1 MSLNTVYHVFYS
13 WSIYFFTYE
22 QRQSQPQ
29 QVLTHTLEGRFCS
42 IQKTNSCFGSIVT
55 VEVGP
60 EQRSFAI
67 HKDLLCFYSDY
78 FRAAFNGSFKE
89 AAEGKIS
96 LPDCD
101 AKIFYIFNG
110 FLYTRELCSEAGKT
124 GLELSST
131 PLSELWVF
139 GDVHL
144 VPALQNLAIDCLIGR
159 VQTLGS
165 LLNTK
170 IPYIYRRT
178 VAGSPLRRM
187 AVDWEVCS
195 PSVTEDNLSCW
206 PRIGLIELAIALSS
220 KQAEHRSFRT
230 LLQSRGK
237 CYYHVHSEGE
247 HNLISMRST
256 QRRTSG

>member
-60 EQRSFAI
+60 ERSFAI

-101 AKIFYIFNG
+101 AQIFYIFNG

-124 GLELSST
+124 GHELSST
-131 PLSELWVF
+131 TLSELWVF

-159 VQTLGS
+159 IQTLGS

-206 PRIGLIELAIALSS
+206 PRIGLIELAIPLSS

-247 HNLISMRST
+247 HC
-256 QRRTSG
+256 

>member
-1 MSLNTVYHVFYS
+1 GLSTSSH
-13 WSIYFFTYE
+13 
-22 QRQSQPQ
+22 
-29 QVLTHTLEGRFCS
+29 
-42 IQKTNSCFGSIVT
+42 TNSVNRNPNKFSRTRSKAASVLSKRPTHECFGSIVT
-55 VEVGP
+55 VEVGS

-131 PLSELWVF
+131 TLSELWVF

-159 VQTLGS
+159 IQTLGS

-170 IPYIYRRT
+170 VPYIYRRT

-187 AVDWEVCS
+187 AVDW
-195 PSVTEDNLSCW
+195 
-206 PRIGLIELAIALSS
+206 
-220 KQAEHRSFRT
+220 
-230 LLQSRGK
+230 
-237 CYYHVHSEGE
+237 
-247 HNLISMRST
+247 
-256 QRRTSG
+256 